1 MFADRSRGAAM
12 SGDLQMD
19 GPNPGD
25 LRTIKVDGGYISEP
39 ILQQA
44 YRAEDG
50 SVEWRTIPVEW
61 VSYAEYQDARE
72 ER

>member
-1 MFADRSRGAAM
+1 MDRATQASDTA
-12 SGDLQMD
+12 L
-19 GPNPGD
+19 PD
-25 LRTIKVDGGYISEP
+25 LRIIKVGGGYISEP

-61 VSYAEYQDARE
+61 VSYAEYQEARE
-72 ER
+72 GR